1 MTKLL
6 YLVTSGDDA
15 PQKFDLAINTA
26 LRMIENKRFE
36 DIKLL
41 FLGPSE
47 ATLAKASGERKD
59 IINKLINLGAIDS
72 ACVAFAKNM
81 GIEAELKL
89 MGINQEPYG
98 ARLKYYLENGYH
110 VVSF

>member
-26 LRMIENKRFE
+26 LRMMDNKRFE

-47 ATLAKASGERKD
+47 STLVKASGERLETIK
-59 IINKLINLGAIDS
+59 KLINLGAIDS
-72 ACVAFAKNM
+72 ACVNFAKTM
-81 GIEAELKL
+81 GIENELKL
-89 MGINQEPYG
+89 LGINEEPYG
-98 ARLKYYLENGYH
+98 SRLAYYLDKGYS
-110 VVSF
+110 VVTF